1 MDLVEELKKKIRE
14 KEIKRVQMR
23 KEKGKEKALNPKADV
38 FKRSGLPGKYKA
50 KILFGWDN
58 GRFEHKYL
66 KKLERSWARWK
77 EKWRQVPPKV
87 KL

>member
-38 FKRSGLPGKYKA
+38 FKRSG
-50 KILFGWDN
+50 I
-58 GRFEHKYL
+58 
-66 KKLERSWARWK
+66 AR
-77 EKWRQVPPKV
+77 EV
-87 KL
+87 

>member
-1 MDLVEELKKKIRE
+1 MDLVEEFKKKIRE
-14 KEIKRVQMR
+14 EEIKRVQMR

-50 KILFGWDN
+50 KISFGWNN

-77 EKWRQVPPKV
+77 GKGRQVSLEV
-87 KL
+87 QL